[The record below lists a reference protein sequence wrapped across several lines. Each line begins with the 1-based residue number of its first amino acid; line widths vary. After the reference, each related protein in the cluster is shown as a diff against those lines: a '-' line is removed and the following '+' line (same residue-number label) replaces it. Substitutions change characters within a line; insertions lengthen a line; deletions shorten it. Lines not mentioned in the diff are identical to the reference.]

1 MSLLLSISLANQHFD
16 SEIFINIAFY
26 RRTYSVVDFTMR
38 LDISLEYFTS
48 PGEEL
53 FLVLSSGKAIAMEYA
68 TGGRWEACFEVQDT
82 AGTIEYSFEVHRDG
96 QCVRCEW
103 GRHSVPELVEGTV
116 ASAGSATGKRN
127 MATDRTVEAVL
138 EIHDRWQ
145 DRPEDSPFWS
155 KVFTDVIFKRERSQT
170 GSSGNVTFTVPCA
183 RIRKDETLAIT
194 GSGKLFNDWK
204 KFVRL
209 APTSAPLWSVTLDV
223 KESFEY
229 KFVVLDANTGSPK
242 VWESGPNHL
251 FTGLPVRGNSLEV
264 RDVVPEFETKPW
276 RGAGTAIPVFSL
288 RSETSFGVGE
298 FKDLKKLIDWAART
312 GQSIIQLL
320 PINDTT
326 MTGAWTDSYP
336 YNANSTFALH
346 PQFIHLPD
354 AGVKVDKKYKALQK
368 ELNALPSVDYERVN
382 DEKNRLLKDAFSVVG
397 QKVMSGTAYKE
408 FYSANEGWLVPYSA
422 YCVLRDINGTPEF
435 GKWKSLSEYSET
447 RVKSFCRRHKNE
459 TDFYCYVQ
467 FCLDSQLK
475 DAVEYAHSK
484 GVAIKGDLPIG
495 ISRTSVDAWQY
506 PRLFNLDSQAGA
518 PPDAFSADGQ
528 NWGFPTYNW
537 DEMAKDGYAW
547 WKARLGKM
555 SEYFDA
561 FRIDHI
567 LGFFRIWEIPVGV
580 KSGLLGHFNPALPYS
595 ADELRNRGFNPD
607 SQLFV
612 SDPHR
617 RGWYHPRIAAQNTED
632 FNALKGGLKDAYN
645 DLYNDFFYHRHNGF
659 WKECAMRKLPA
670 LLDST
675 GMLACGEDLGM
686 IPACVPEVMRDL
698 DILSLEIQR
707 MPKAFGKMFDDPFDY
722 PYLSV
727 CATGTHD
734 TSTIRGWWEE
744 DHVLSERFFHDILRC
759 EGQAPYS
766 CEPWICERIVN
777 QHLNSP
783 SMLCVLPLQDWMSID
798 GEVRYQGDPTDE
810 RINIPADSHHYW
822 RWRMHITLEDLLTRS
837 DFNRNLHDLISDSGR
852 G

>member
-1 MSLLLSISLANQHFD
+1 
-16 SEIFINIAFY
+16 
-26 RRTYSVVDFTMR
+26 MR
-38 LDISLEYFTS
+38 LKISLEYFTS
-48 PGEEL
+48 PGEDL
-53 FLVLSSGKAIAMEYA
+53 FLNSSDGQSIAMEYV
-68 TGGRWEACFEVQDT
+68 TGGRWEASLDVPSGVT
-82 AGTIEYSFEVHRDG
+82 ALEYSFELHRDG
-96 QCVRCEW
+96 RCVRREW
-103 GRHSVPELVEGTV
+103 GHHSVPELVE
-116 ASAGSATGKRN
+116 ATG
-127 MATDRTVEAVL
+127 VL
-138 EIHDRWQ
+138 EIRDRWQ
-145 DRPEDSPFWS
+145 DRPEDSPFWT
-155 KVFTDVIFKRERSQT
+155 KAFTDVIFKRKQSSPRR
-170 GSSGNVTFTVPCA
+170 SGNVTFTVLCA
-183 RIRKDETLAIT
+183 GIRKDEILAIT
-194 GSGKLFNDWK
+194 GSGKRFRDWT
-204 KFVRL
+204 KFVPL
-209 APTSAPLWSVTLDV
+209 SACSVPMWTVTLDV
-223 KESFEY
+223 KGPFEY
-229 KFVVLDANTGSPK
+229 KFVILDAKSGAPK
-242 VWESGPNHL
+242 TWESGTNHFFAGVPANDSHL
-251 FTGLPVRGNSLEV
+251 AI
-264 RDVVPEFETKPW
+264 RDVIPEFEMAPW
-276 RGAGTAIPVFSL
+276 RGAGMAIPVFSL
-288 RSETSFGVGE
+288 RSEDSFGVGE
-298 FKDLKKLIDWAART
+298 FNDLKKLADWAALT

-326 MTGAWTDSYP
+326 MTGTWTDSYP

-354 AGVKVDKKYKALQK
+354 AGVKADKKYKALQK
-368 ELNALPSVDYERVN
+368 ELNALPAVDYERVN
-382 DEKNRLLKDAFSVVG
+382 KEKIRLMKWAFEAVG
-397 QKVMSGTAYKE
+397 QRIMSGEAYKK
-408 FYSANEGWLVPYSA
+408 FYSANKDWLVPYA
-422 YCVLRDINGTPEF
+422 AFCVLRDINGTPEF

-447 RVKSFCRRHKNE
+447 KVKSFCCRHKGE

-467 FCLDSQLK
+467 FCLDAQLK

-506 PRLFNLDSQAGA
+506 PHLFNLDSQAGA

-537 DEMAKDGYAW
+537 EEMSKDGYAW

-595 ADELRNRGFNPD
+595 TDELRGRGFNPD

-612 SDPHR
+612 PDPHR
-617 RGWYHPRIAAQNTED
+617 EEWYHPCIAARNTMD
-632 FNALKGGLKDAYN
+632 YNALEEGKRNAYDA
-645 DLYNDFFYHRHNGF
+645 LYEDFFYHRHNAF

-670 LLDST
+670 ILDST

-686 IPACVPEVMRDL
+686 IPACVPEVMKDL
-698 DILSLEIQR
+698 RILSLEIQR
-707 MPKAFGKMFDDPFDY
+707 MPKAFGKAFDEPSCY
-722 PYLSV
+722 HYLSV

-744 DHVLSERFFHDILRC
+744 DHAKTERFFHEILHC

-766 CEPWICERIVN
+766 CEPWICERIVR
-777 QHLNSP
+777 QHLDSP
-783 SMLCVLPLQDWMSID
+783 SMLCILPLQDWMSID
-798 GEVRYQGDPTDE
+798 GEVRYQGKPDDE

-822 RWRMHITLEDLLTRS
+822 RWRMHITLEDLLSRA
-837 DFNRNLHDLISDSGR
+837 DFNRTLHDLISDSAR